1 MLIDKDLLD
10 FVISQFDKMGMGI
23 GKIKIRNVNDRSVR
37 LSFQST
43 GLGLLE
49 KLENTE
55 RAFVMHLF
63 RQNLLGND
71 LQTFELRYDKEC
83 RLEHTIF
90 TVDGKETYLLEIS
103 Y

>member
-10 FVISQFDKMGMGI
+10 FVISQFGEMGMGI
-23 GKIKIRNVNDRSVR
+23 GKIEIRNVNDKSVR

-43 GLGLLE
+43 DLGLLE
-49 KLENTE
+49 KLNKTE
-55 RAFVMHLF
+55 RTFVMHLF
-63 RQNLLGND
+63 RQKLLGNE

-90 TVDGKETYLLEIS
+90 TVDEKETYLLEIS